1 MMMMGFGGETDVV
14 MRRESYG
21 DRMQNACA
29 HACPTRRSGYASALA

>member
-21 DRMQNACA
+21 DRMQQACA
-29 HACPTRRSGYASALA
+29 HAPPGFQDFRPGLD